1 MERKNLLKS
10 LAVIGLS
17 GLVLAACGNGGDDA
31 ATSDSSAATSSTATS
46 GENVLNWTTSSE
58 LPTMDTT
65 MVTDTVSFDMMNNV
79 NEGLY
84 RQNADNEYE
93 PAMLDGEPTISEDG
107 TVYTYKI
114 KENANWSNGDPVTA
128 GDFVFAWQRLVNP
141 DQAASYSYL
150 ADGIIQN
157 ATEIINGEMEP
168 SELGV
173 KAVDDKTL
181 EVTYAKPVPYL
192 EGLLSMAP
200 FYPLNQAYVEEQGEN
215 YATNSDTVLS
225 NGPFTLA
232 GWDGTNL
239 NWQLVKNDTYWDAE
253 NVKLDAVN
261 YQVLKETSTAIN
273 LFDSGEI
280 DYTTVSGEYV
290 AAREGDPNMANA
302 PESTVFYLKMNQER
316 NGEETPLANKNI
328 RTAVAKAIDKQS
340 FADQV
345 LQNGSKPADYL
356 VPEGLAFNPSTGADF
371 REDSA
376 AAAEFLTYD
385 VAAAQEA
392 FKAGLEE
399 LGTDSVSIE
408 LLVDD
413 TENAQRSAEYIQGQ
427 LQENLPGLEV
437 SIVAQPFK
445 NRIAADNS
453 QDYDLQVAG
462 WGADYAD
469 PINYLELFITDG
481 GNNNSGYSNEE
492 YDALIASAAGE
503 TEDLDARW
511 ADLVSA
517 ESIILEDAGIAPLYQ
532 RFGAYLQQPTV
543 EGVVHHQVGAS
554 TSFKWASKAE

>member
-1 MERKNLLKS
+1 MDRKNLLKS
-10 LAVIGLS
+10 LAVVGLS

-46 GENVLNWTTSSE
+46 GENVLNWTISSE

-65 MVTDTVSFDMMNNV
+65 MPTDTVSFDMMNNV

-114 KENANWSNGDPVTA
+114 KDNANWSNGDPITA

-141 DQAASYSYL
+141 DQAAPFSYL

-173 KAVDDKTL
+173 KSVDDKTL

-345 LQNGSKPADYL
+345 LQNGSNPADYF

-385 VAAAQEA
+385 VAFAQEA

-453 QDYDLQVAG
+453 QDYDLEVAG
-462 WGADYAD
+462 WGAAYAD
-469 PINYLELFITDG
+469 PINFLDLFITDG
-481 GNNNSGYSNEE
+481 SNNNSGYSNEE

-543 EGVVHHQVGAS
+543 EGVVLHQVGPS

>member
-1 MERKNLLKS
+1 MERKNILKS

>member
-290 AAREGDPNMANA
+290 AAREGDLTWLTHLNQQY
-302 PESTVFYLKMNQER
+302 ST
-316 NGEETPLANKNI
+316 
-328 RTAVAKAIDKQS
+328 
-340 FADQV
+340 
-345 LQNGSKPADYL
+345 
-356 VPEGLAFNPSTGADF
+356 
-371 REDSA
+371 
-376 AAAEFLTYD
+376 
-385 VAAAQEA
+385 
-392 FKAGLEE
+392 
-399 LGTDSVSIE
+399 
-408 LLVDD
+408 
-413 TENAQRSAEYIQGQ
+413 
-427 LQENLPGLEV
+427 
-437 SIVAQPFK
+437 
-445 NRIAADNS
+445 
-453 QDYDLQVAG
+453 
-462 WGADYAD
+462 
-469 PINYLELFITDG
+469 
-481 GNNNSGYSNEE
+481 
-492 YDALIASAAGE
+492 
-503 TEDLDARW
+503 
-511 ADLVSA
+511 
-517 ESIILEDAGIAPLYQ
+517 
-532 RFGAYLQQPTV
+532 
-543 EGVVHHQVGAS
+543 
-554 TSFKWASKAE
+554 